1 MAMRDPGRLL
11 GSLSLAIWLQVENG
25 CHTLPSGH
33 LPSGPA
39 LSKGFLFPRLEASW
53 LLEQAHARPWMI
65 SRSTHWSRQP
75 SKHLAW
81 RPLEMNRS
89 LKQSLHLLR
98 LPAVR
103 NEEISALGWSEFKCR
118 PGLAE
123 PLARRALHQL
133 ELAWRGKVYNRSEE
147 RRVGKECRSEWWRG
161 ACEKKKGVLEGRV

>member
-1 MAMRDPGRLL
+1 M
-11 GSLSLAIWLQVENG
+11 
-25 CHTLPSGH
+25 LPKAA
-33 LPSGPA
+33 P
-39 LSKGFLFPRLEASW
+39 
-53 LLEQAHARPWMI
+53 ARPCI
-65 SRSTHWSRQP
+65 VFPKYPLARQP

-133 ELAWRGKVYNRSEE
+133 ELAWRGKVYNPAAEMRSHREIS
-147 RRVGKECRSEWWRG
+147 GQRG
-161 ACEKKKGVLEGRV
+161 DLLGREIDEQAFAQDDDLSC